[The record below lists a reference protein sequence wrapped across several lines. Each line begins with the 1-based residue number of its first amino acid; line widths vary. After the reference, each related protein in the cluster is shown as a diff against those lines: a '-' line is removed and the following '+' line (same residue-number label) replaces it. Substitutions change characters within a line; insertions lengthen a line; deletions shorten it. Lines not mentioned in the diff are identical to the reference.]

1 MTQDSHVDESI
12 ALFSMRK
19 TKRAV
24 GILSMLLA
32 AIMFTVSIV
41 SLYLVTNN
49 TTRLG
54 LICAFTVML
63 AAILQLLTNASRT
76 ELFACTAA

>member
-1 MTQDSHVDESI
+1 
-12 ALFSMRK
+12 
-19 TKRAV
+19 
-24 GILSMLLA
+24 MLLA